1 MMRVLIVDDDLALI
15 DVLSFTMRRAGYE
28 VIPANDGLTALER
41 WKAESPD
48 LVILDLNLSGMDG
61 LEVCR
66 QIRAMSDIP
75 IVILSVR
82 DREEDIIAGLK
93 SGADDYITKP
103 FSPRQLVAR
112 AESVLRPYSY
122 PSIPT
127 ELPELLKVGPVTF
140 NPYKKVLQFGEQ
152 KKAYLTRLESRMVE
166 ILIRHCGDMVSY
178 QELLEY
184 VWGPKRGDLG
194 ALRELAYS
202 LRRKVE
208 EQLAIPLQIDQVNG
222 EGYSLSPGENQVKG
236 A

>member
-1 MMRVLIVDDDLALI
+1 MRVLIVDDDLALT

-41 WKAESPD
+41 WKTETLD
-48 LVILDLNLSGMDG
+48 LIILDLNLPGIDG

-66 QIRAMSDIP
+66 QIRAKSDIP

-82 DREEDIIAGLK
+82 DREEDIVAGLK
-93 SGADDYITKP
+93 SGADDYIVKP

-112 AESVLRPYSY
+112 AESVLRPDSH
-122 PSIPT
+122 PSIPA
-127 ELPELLKVGPVTF
+127 ELLKVGPITF
-140 NPYKKVLQFGEQ
+140 NPYRKELKFGEQ
-152 KKAYLTRLESRMVE
+152 KKAYLTRLESRLVE
-166 ILIRHCGDMVSY
+166 ILIRHCGETVSY
-178 QELLEY
+178 QELMEY
-184 VWGPKRGDLG
+184 VWGAKRGDLS

-208 EQLAIPLQIDQVNG
+208 EQLASPLQIDQVNG
-222 EGYSLSPGENQVKG
+222 EGYSLSPRENRVRR